1 MPFTFNFEISNVYK
15 RIDLGFSFQGQFLLL
30 WGKWGRIMLSVTDLL
45 SLTAKPKEKDISL
58 QVIQTFYKE
67 HLCDRLFIFELDD
80 PQRPM
85 IKLRFKEANL
95 CHLLGIHHIL
105 KPTKKGASYAGR
117 NGYNL
122 LENGTITFESLK
134 KTNKQGFKSKKNRML
149 YFPFVYQVL
158 QNPTAII
165 FSSDNLTTRIDL
177 DIILYNHLDNTYLHL
192 GLDKDHNSD
201 FYYPK
206 SFYDRKKDDHIVNQM
221 ELTIKSKRIELD

>member
-1 MPFTFNFEISNVYK
+1 
-15 RIDLGFSFQGQFLLL
+15 
-30 WGKWGRIMLSVTDLL
+30 MLSVTDLL
-45 SLTAKPKEKDISL
+45 SLTTKPKEKDISL
-58 QVIQTFYKE
+58 QVIQKFYKE

-80 PQRPM
+80 PQRSI

-95 CHLLGIHHIL
+95 SHLLGIHYIL
-105 KPTKKGASYAGR
+105 KPTKKGASYAGQ

-122 LENGTITFESLK
+122 LENGTVTFELLK
-134 KTNKQGFKSKKNRML
+134 TTNKQWFKSKKNRML

-165 FSSDNLTTRIDL
+165 FSSSHLTTQLDL

-192 GLDKDHNSD
+192 GLDKDSDSD

-206 SFYDRKKDDHIVNQM
+206 SFYDRKKDDHIAGQTK
-221 ELTIKSKRIELD
+221 LTIKSKKIELD